1 MAFSGTKK
9 TQASKVEPVQVEN
22 LDSQQDDV
30 SPIDNFV
37 RNTTSPSSNAFVVPK
52 VQNAVDDLS
61 AGLNE
66 DFENKAQESQE
77 ERVMPEFLKPKKD
90 VVKDSMNDP
99 YKEEV
104 TIKTAY
110 HITLKTL
117 NALKIVSPIIAALM
131 QRPGVDAP
139 NEEMSSSFRKLIQE
153 TSDISAKFCERLEVD
168 PEKQKNYWIRN
179 VLEKHFAKL
188 FKEQWVTKGDIDVK
202 SLEVFIDE
210 VIKISDRFEEKT
222 EFTDFDEI
230 TTVRLGMVKA
240 MTKVLNEAQT
250 NFNLYRNLEEDIEPI
265 MEKLYNL
272 SVSTVDK
279 LADDYAQPKDKAK
292 LFDMVIQEAGELY
305 AGSWRAEA
313 KRTQEIIKNTPKE
326 KLEKVLEKYKSNG
339 GLPLDKVNHDF
350 DKYFNK
356 MVVITEKLIFSQQG
370 TLQKRLKTKIN

>member
-9 TQASKVEPVQVEN
+9 TQVSKIEPVLVDNSEDEDN
-22 LDSQQDDV
+22 GS

-37 RNTTSPSSNAFVVPK
+37 KNTTNPNSNAFVVPK
-52 VQNAVDDLS
+52 VENSVDDLS
-61 AGLNE
+61 AGLNDE
-66 DFENKAQESQE
+66 FEEKNKENKTL
-77 ERVMPEFLKPKKD
+77 PTFLNPKKD
-90 VVKDSMNDP
+90 VTKDSMNDP

-139 NEEMSSSFRKLIQE
+139 NEEMSNSFRRLIQE
-153 TSDISAKFCERLEVD
+153 TSDISAKFCEKLEVD

-188 FKEQWVTKGDIDVK
+188 FKDQWVTKGDIDVK
-202 SLEVFIDE
+202 SLEMFVDE
-210 VIKISDRFEEKT
+210 IIKVGDRFEEKT
-222 EFTDFDEI
+222 EYTDFDEI

-250 NFNLYRNLEEDIEPI
+250 NFDLYRNLEEDIEPI

-272 SVSTVDK
+272 TVGTVDK
-279 LADDYAQPKDKAK
+279 LSDDYAQPKDKAK
-292 LFDMVIQEAGELY
+292 LFDMIIQEAGELY
-305 AGSWRAEA
+305 AGAWRAEA

-326 KLEKVLEKYKSNG
+326 KLDKVLEKYKSIG

-370 TLQKRLKTKIN
+370 TLQKRLKTKMN